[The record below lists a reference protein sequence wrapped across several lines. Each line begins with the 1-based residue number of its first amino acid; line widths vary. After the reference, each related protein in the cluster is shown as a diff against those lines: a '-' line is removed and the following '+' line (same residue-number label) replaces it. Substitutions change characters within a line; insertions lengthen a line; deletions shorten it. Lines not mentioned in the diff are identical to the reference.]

1 MAIGP
6 LLAEARIAS
15 IYLSGSAALT
25 PQVTPTGFSLYTS
38 VDATAQTMLEYAA
51 NVRRAKSVALL
62 TDTGAQGK
70 ASQQAFK
77 DKVDGLGLRLTGI
90 QEHEPHAQ
98 DLVAQLLSLRRG
110 APELILHVS
119 SLGDDLGQLMTSLDQ
134 LGWEVPVASNV
145 AGINVPM
152 VLRVAGP
159 GAYRKG
165 NLAGVMLKAY
175 TYCPG
180 EPVGETEFGRFVGRL
195 KAFAP
200 QNFDKLNMQVVSMS
214 YDSVFVL
221 KEAVEATQ
229 SLDGPTLA
237 AWLEEHASTIE
248 GRVNGQ
254 LTASPSSHFLIG
266 SDSLVMAVR
275 PDQQRADGLV
285 LREGC
290 PQSGPQ

>member
-1 MAIGP
+1 
-6 LLAEARIAS
+6 
-15 IYLSGSAALT
+15 
-25 PQVTPTGFSLYTS
+25 
-38 VDATAQTMLEYAA
+38 
-51 NVRRAKSVALL
+51 
-62 TDTGAQGK
+62 
-70 ASQQAFK
+70 
-77 DKVDGLGLRLTGI
+77 
-90 QEHEPHAQ
+90 
-98 DLVAQLLSLRRG
+98 
-110 APELILHVS
+110 
-119 SLGDDLGQLMTSLDQ
+119 
-134 LGWEVPVASNV
+134 
-145 AGINVPM
+145 
-152 VLRVAGP
+152 
-159 GAYRKG
+159 
-165 NLAGVMLKAY
+165 
-175 TYCPG
+175 
-180 EPVGETEFGRFVGRL
+180 
-195 KAFAP
+195 
-200 QNFDKLNMQVVSMS
+200 MS